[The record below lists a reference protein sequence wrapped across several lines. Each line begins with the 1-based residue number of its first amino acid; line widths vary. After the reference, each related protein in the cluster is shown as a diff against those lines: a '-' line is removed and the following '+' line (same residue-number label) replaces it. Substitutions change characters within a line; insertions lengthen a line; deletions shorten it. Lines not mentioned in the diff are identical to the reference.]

1 MSRGLLG
8 KEREAVFKGGRR
20 VYGQV
25 LKQEGAS
32 PDWNRKDKTGWER

>member
-8 KEREAVFKGGRR
+8 KEREAVFQGGRG

-32 PDWNRKDKTGWER
+32 PDWNRKDRQGGER